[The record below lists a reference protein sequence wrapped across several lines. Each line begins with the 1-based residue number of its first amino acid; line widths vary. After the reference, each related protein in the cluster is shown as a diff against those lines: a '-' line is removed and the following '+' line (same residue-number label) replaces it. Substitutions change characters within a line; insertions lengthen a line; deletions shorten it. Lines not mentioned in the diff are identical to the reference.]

1 MAYGILK
8 VDTITFTDAGV
19 DKSVTI
25 SGLVQNPTF
34 SGNITVTGTV
44 SGNTIQGQ
52 TVSGVTVT
60 GGAAAFTTVTGGV
73 ATITSGVFALGSAS
87 NPSIS
92 FTGDANSGLYSPGAD
107 QVAISTGGS
116 GRLFVDA
123 NGNIAIGTSATSNF
137 GATARS
143 FDINSAG
150 GIANL
155 YVKTGTVNGGLQADA
170 GNGYM
175 QVWTASNHPIA
186 FNIAFSEKMRLDTSG
201 RLGIGTSAPGSYW
214 AGVDNLVIADS
225 GDAGLAIKSGTGNY
239 GTIAFTDTV
248 STTNEGYIQYDH
260 NLNSLKFG
268 TNSTNALFIDSS
280 QRVGIG
286 TTSVQSP
293 LDVTA
298 TGISGTTTNDGIR
311 IYAANRSQYANFGYD
326 GFNTTFSSLKFAIA
340 DAERARID
348 SSGRLLVGT
357 SSTSQL
363 FSGVALTGVQIEK
376 SGNSAT
382 RSLAL
387 VSNASVNFPP
397 TLSLCRSQG
406 TSNGSVTSVASG
418 DNLGTI
424 RWGGADGTTA
434 FIDAASIT
442 CEVDGTP
449 GTNDMPGRLTFS
461 TTADGASSPTE
472 RLRIDSSG
480 RVGIG
485 TTSPLTKFV
494 ASNGGAE
501 GIELAP
507 AYSAGN
513 NFTFHINRS
522 GSAYVTNSQVA
533 SAHIF
538 RISSDATEAARID
551 SSGRLLIGTSTA
563 RSNIFGITPYFQ
575 LEGANSNSNRFA
587 SLTYGQNDPAGG
599 AFSFNKHRGNAVGG
613 NTIVQNGDALGGVN
627 FTGADGTNFIV
638 GASVKAEVDGTPGA
652 NDMPGRLLF
661 STTSDGASSPT
672 ERLRITSAGL
682 VGVGTTSPSAILHA
696 VAANDPV
703 LFLNRSASDGEV
715 ARFLVGGNT
724 AFSFS
729 TTAGGIRTIDGG
741 NADFRIR
748 TNSADRL
755 TVTSTGN
762 VGVGTT
768 SAGANLD
775 LAGTTSRI
783 RWDVNNAYT
792 LQTHGNAAF
801 SAFASS
807 IQNAADYQFQ
817 IAGSER
823 ARIDSSGR
831 LGIGTSSP
839 SQVLTTV
846 GNIKIAGAQAS
857 NNAKLCL
864 TRTDRSWSI
873 ANETDLRFYYGA
885 GDTDSPAT
893 PVVTFTAG
901 RVGIGTT
908 SPAGILDIDVTGDQ
922 LVRFQSTATMKTR
935 LVTGNS
941 DVSAIEFSDQA
952 AYRAKIQVETSDAI
966 SFYTGGITTEAARLD
981 SSGRLLVGTSS
992 TNGSFNSAIQIAGS
1006 GVAAT
1011 QLISRF
1017 DNDAGA
1023 PNFYF
1028 AKSRGASVNT
1038 NTLVQSGDEVGVIGF
1053 YAADGTNY
1061 VPAAQIRADIDG
1073 TPGTNDMPGR
1083 LVFATTADGA
1093 SGPTERMRILSTGE
1107 TRIPAA
1113 YTITTANAANVYV
1126 FADGALA
1133 RSTSS
1138 QKYKTQVEPIE
1149 YRYSTALLGCEP
1161 VWYRSTCD
1169 KDNGNWGWWGF
1180 IAEEVAKID
1189 PRLVHWKTTEP
1200 VVQENGSIENV
1211 PCEPEPEG
1219 VAYDRFVPHLL
1230 NLIKRQQQAI
1240 ETLQAKVA
1248 ALEAP

>member
-449 GTNDMPGRLTFS
+449 GTNDMPGRLVFS
-461 TTADGASSPTE
+461 TTADGASSPTERLRITSAGLVGIGTSSPSKKLQVDSADFDTALFKRTNSTGSATIFLSNTSNHGAAIQSLGNGVGGFAIFTQTSNVITE

-485 TTSPLTKFV
+485 TTSPSGILTVKVGDDDGNVNSWNSNYFLV
-494 ASNGGAE
+494 AGGDTATSHAL
-501 GIELAP
+501 GFGVNTANN
-507 AYSAGN
+507 YS
-513 NFTFHINRS
+513 FITS
-522 GSAYVTNSQVA
+522 LQP
-533 SAHIF
+533 
-538 RISSDATEAARID
+538 
-551 SSGRLLIGTSTA
+551 STA
-563 RSNIFGITPYFQ
+563 WKTLKYKALDHVF
-575 LEGANSNSNRFA
+575 EGAN
-587 SLTYGQNDPAGG
+587 
-599 AFSFNKHRGNAVGG
+599 
-613 NTIVQNGDALGGVN
+613 DA
-627 FTGADGTNFIV
+627 
-638 GASVKAEVDGTPGA
+638 
-652 NDMPGRLLF
+652 
-661 STTSDGASSPT
+661 
-672 ERLRITSAGL
+672 
-682 VGVGTTSPSAILHA
+682 
-696 VAANDPV
+696 
-703 LFLNRSASDGEV
+703 
-715 ARFLVGGNT
+715 
-724 AFSFS
+724 
-729 TTAGGIRTIDGG
+729 
-741 NADFRIR
+741 
-748 TNSADRL
+748 
-755 TVTSTGN
+755 
-762 VGVGTT
+762 
-768 SAGANLD
+768 
-775 LAGTTSRI
+775 
-783 RWDVNNAYT
+783 
-792 LQTHGNAAF
+792 
-801 SAFASS
+801 
-807 IQNAADYQFQ
+807 
-817 IAGSER
+817 ER

-839 SQVLTTV
+839 DAKLETVDTASSLTYPLAVSNFTDPATDVGAAVAFHLTTG
-846 GNIKIAGAQAS
+846 GNSRGYIACRYTS
-857 NNAKLCL
+857 NSA
-864 TRTDRSWSI
+864 
-873 ANETDLRFYYGA
+873 A
-885 GDTDSPAT
+885 GGTYLSFAPNDGSTGNVERMRIT
-893 PVVTFTAG
+893 TAG
-901 RVGIGTT
+901 RVGIGVNAPSYLLDLLGSAPRIRVKDSSTGAAFHHFENN
-908 SPAGILDIDVTGDQ
+908 SGNFYLGID
-922 LVRFQSTATMKTR
+922 
-935 LVTGNS
+935 NS
-941 DVSAIEFSDQA
+941 
-952 AYRAKIQVETSDAI
+952 
-966 SFYTGGITTEAARLD
+966 TGGALSAGNYARVLWSQGAYPLVFATND
-981 SSGRLLVGTSS
+981 TQRAQIDASGRLLVGTS
-992 TNGSFNSAIQIAGS
+992 TARANFYNATISALFQQEGATSSGDPASRFMSLTYGKGNIDS
-1006 GVAAT
+1006 GV
-1011 QLISRF
+1011 F
-1017 DNDAGA
+1017 V
-1023 PNFYF
+1023 F
-1028 AKSRGASVNT
+1028 AKHRATTVGGQTVVVN
-1038 NTLVQSGDEVGVIGF
+1038 GDRLGELNFQGS
-1053 YAADGTNY
+1053 DGTEF
-1061 VPAAQIRADIDG
+1061 VQAASIRAEVDG
-1073 TPGTNDMPGR
+1073 TPGANDMPGR
-1083 LVFATTADGA
+1083 LVFSTTADGA
-1093 SGPTERMRILSTGE
+1093 STPTEHMRIKASGEIAIGEGGVNTSYMSIRSDNAAVGPLQLNKPTTTGKLISFYSSSSFRGDITTNGSTVAYNTSSDYRLKENVTPVSDGITRLQQLKPSRFNFIADPDKTVDGFLAHEAAEVVPECVTGE
-1107 TRIPAA
+1107 KDAVDDEGNPVYQGIDQSKLVPLLTAA
-1113 YTITTANAANVYV
+1113 LQEA
-1126 FADGALA
+1126 
-1133 RSTSS
+1133 
-1138 QKYKTQVEPIE
+1138 
-1149 YRYSTALLGCEP
+1149 
-1161 VWYRSTCD
+1161 
-1169 KDNGNWGWWGF
+1169 
-1180 IAEEVAKID
+1180 VAKI
-1189 PRLVHWKTTEP
+1189 E
-1200 VVQENGSIENV
+1200 S
-1211 PCEPEPEG
+1211 
-1219 VAYDRFVPHLL
+1219 
-1230 NLIKRQQQAI
+1230 
-1240 ETLQAKVA
+1240 
-1248 ALEAP
+1248 LEARLTAAGI